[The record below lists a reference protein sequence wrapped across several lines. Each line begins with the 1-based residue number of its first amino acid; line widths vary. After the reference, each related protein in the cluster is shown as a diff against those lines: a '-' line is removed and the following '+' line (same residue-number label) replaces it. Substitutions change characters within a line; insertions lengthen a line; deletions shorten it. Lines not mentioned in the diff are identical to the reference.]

1 MTDTLNYAGDFSI
14 EKAEIITSS
23 GQIINITDNIAE
35 INFYE
40 DIFSASITGDL
51 VMVDTLNLV
60 TNGPIIGQEQLQLR
74 IIFY

>member
-23 GQIINITDNIAE
+23 GQIINISDNIVE

-40 DIFSASITGDL
+40 DIFSSSITGELFLID
-51 VMVDTLNLV
+51 V
-60 TNGPIIGQEQLQLR
+60 
-74 IIFY
+74 